1 MPVPPGGD
9 AVQPLH
15 PDHRGSTSSHTPCFR
30 KYLFVFFALLGDRF
44 RARHGEPHLPDAAGA
59 EPPQQRP
66 GKVQVLR
73 RRSRKKK
80 KRIRVERI
88 RGFPPR
94 PIMIRSTT
102 RRYCISPSTQH
113 CPFEYHAMYT
123 AVLHDTYLRRKIY
136 RYIRHQNL
144 HGHNLRAAV
153 TPAFSISSCRE

>member
-15 PDHRGSTSSHTPCFR
+15 PDHRGSISSHTPCFR
-30 KYLFVFFALLGDRF
+30 KYLLVFALLGDRF

-94 PIMIRSTT
+94 PIMI
-102 RRYCISPSTQH
+102 
-113 CPFEYHAMYT
+113 
-123 AVLHDTYLRRKIY
+123 VLHDDTVFPLQHSIALSSIMPCIQLYYTIRTYVGKYTGILGTKISTDTWKT
-136 RYIRHQNL
+136 ICAPL
-144 HGHNLRAAV
+144 
-153 TPAFSISSCRE
+153 